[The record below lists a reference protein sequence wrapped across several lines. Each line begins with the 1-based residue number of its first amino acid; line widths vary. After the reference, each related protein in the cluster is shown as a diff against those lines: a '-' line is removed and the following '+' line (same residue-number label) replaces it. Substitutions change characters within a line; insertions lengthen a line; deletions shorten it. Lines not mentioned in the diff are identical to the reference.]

1 MVNQKKFLMNEMP
14 WEQLEKL
21 GITEEKFL
29 DFPKDSIDRIMT
41 GNTSPLMKMK
51 FVDNDG
57 NAMEVPESLNLFQNE
72 EGIVPTKFRL
82 LREANGKV
90 RVELMPRRNELNLML
105 GETAITKEQLE
116 RLKNQESVRTAI
128 RKFGKDEM
136 CYVQL
141 DSELNIL
148 QMTKEKEVVIPNAI
162 GDVTIGT
169 EIEQRLR
176 EGKPVELEV
185 GDTKVTVGV
194 DLNARNGFRVVEGD
208 MDLWKQRKLEQWD
221 RITPGVKGYWKTTE
235 NGWDYELHQDRE
247 QKQTIDRQ
255 SGQVLDN
262 EQKMNV
268 SMTQGRGMRR

>member
-72 EGIVPTKFRL
+72 EGVVPTKFRL

-116 RLKNQESVRTAI
+116 RLKNQESVRTVI

>member
-57 NAMEVPESLNLFQNE
+57 NAMEVPESLNVFQNE
-72 EGIVPTKFRL
+72 EGVVPTKFRL

-116 RLKNQESVRTAI
+116 RLKNQESVRTVI

>member
-57 NAMEVPESLNLFQNE
+57 NAMKVPESLNVFQNE

-116 RLKNQESVRTAI
+116 RLKNQESVRTVI

-185 GDTKVTVGV
+185 GDSKVTVGV

-221 RITPGVKGYWKTTE
+221 RITPGVKGYWRTTE

>member
-1 MVNQKKFLMNEMP
+1 MVNEKKFLMNEMP

-51 FVDNDG
+51 FVDNEG
-57 NAMEVPESLNLFQNE
+57 NIMKVPESLNLFQNE

-82 LREANGKV
+82 LREADGKV
-90 RVELMPRRNELNLML
+90 RVELMPKRNELNLML
-105 GETAITKEQLE
+105 GETAITKEQLD
-116 RLKNQESVRTAI
+116 RMRNQESVRTAI

-141 DSELNIL
+141 DSELNVL

-162 GDVTIGT
+162 GDVTIGA

-176 EGKPVELEV
+176 EGKPVELEGGV
-185 GDTKVTVGV
+185 SKLTVGV

-221 RITPGVKGYWKTTE
+221 RITPGVKGYWRTTE

-262 EQKMNV
+262 EQKMNI

>member
-72 EGIVPTKFRL
+72 EGVVPTKFRL

-116 RLKNQESVRTAI
+116 RLKNQESVRTVI

-221 RITPGVKGYWKTTE
+221 RITPGVKGFWKTTE

>member
-57 NAMEVPESLNLFQNE
+57 NAMKVPESLNVFQNE

-116 RLKNQESVRTAI
+116 RLKNQESVRTVI

-208 MDLWKQRKLEQWD
+208 MNLWKQRKLEQWD
-221 RITPGVKGYWKTTE
+221 RITPGVKGYWRTTE
-235 NGWDYELHQDRE
+235 NGWDYKLHQDRE
-247 QKQTIDRQ
+247 QKQTINKQ

>member
-72 EGIVPTKFRL
+72 EGVVPTKFRL

-116 RLKNQESVRTAI
+116 RLKNQESVRTVI

-221 RITPGVKGYWKTTE
+221 RITPGVKGYWRTTE

>member
-57 NAMEVPESLNLFQNE
+57 NAMKVPESLNVFQNE

-148 QMTKEKEVVIPNAI
+148 QMTKEKEVIIPNAI

-221 RITPGVKGYWKTTE
+221 RITPGVKGYWRTTE

>member
-57 NAMEVPESLNLFQNE
+57 NAMKVPESLNVFQNE

-116 RLKNQESVRTAI
+116 RLKNQESVRTVI

-221 RITPGVKGYWKTTE
+221 RITPGVKGYWRTTE

>member
-41 GNTSPLMKMK
+41 GYTSPLMKMK

-57 NAMEVPESLNLFQNE
+57 NAMKVPESLNVFQNE

-105 GETAITKEQLE
+105 GETAITKEQLD
-116 RLKNQESVRTAI
+116 RMRNQESVRTAI

-221 RITPGVKGYWKTTE
+221 RITPGVKGYWRTTE

-268 SMTQGRGMRR
+268 SLTQGRGMRR

>member
-57 NAMEVPESLNLFQNE
+57 NAMKVPESLNVFQNE

-148 QMTKEKEVVIPNAI
+148 QMTKEKEVIIPNAI

-221 RITPGVKGYWKTTE
+221 RITPGVKGYWRTTE
-235 NGWDYELHQDRE
+235 NGWDYKLHQDRE

>member
-57 NAMEVPESLNLFQNE
+57 NAMKVPESLNVFQNE

-148 QMTKEKEVVIPNAI
+148 QMTKEKEVVSPNAI

-221 RITPGVKGYWKTTE
+221 RITPGVKGYWRTTE

>member
-57 NAMEVPESLNLFQNE
+57 NAMKVPESLNVFQNE

-82 LREANGKV
+82 LREADGKV
-90 RVELMPRRNELNLML
+90 RVELMPKRNELNLML

-116 RLKNQESVRTAI
+116 RLKNQESVRTVI

-221 RITPGVKGYWKTTE
+221 RITPGVKGYWRTTE

-247 QKQTIDRQ
+247 QKQTINRQ

>member
-57 NAMEVPESLNLFQNE
+57 NAMKVPESLNVFQNE
-72 EGIVPTKFRL
+72 DGIVPTKFRL

-148 QMTKEKEVVIPNAI
+148 QMTKEKEVIIPNAI

-221 RITPGVKGYWKTTE
+221 RITPGVKGYWRTTE

>member
-57 NAMEVPESLNLFQNE
+57 NAMKVPESLNVFQNE

-221 RITPGVKGYWKTTE
+221 RITPGVKGYWRTTE

>member
-57 NAMEVPESLNLFQNE
+57 NAMKVPESLNVFQNE

-90 RVELMPRRNELNLML
+90 RVELMLRRNELNLML

-148 QMTKEKEVVIPNAI
+148 QMTKEKEVIIPNAI

-221 RITPGVKGYWKTTE
+221 RITPGVKGYWRTTE

>member
-57 NAMEVPESLNLFQNE
+57 NAMKVPESLNVFQNE

-148 QMTKEKEVVIPNAI
+148 QMTKEKAVVIPNAI
-162 GDVTIGT
+162 VDVPIGT

-221 RITPGVKGYWKTTE
+221 RITPGVKGYWRTTE

>member
-51 FVDNDG
+51 FVDNEG
-57 NAMEVPESLNLFQNE
+57 NIMKVPESLNLFQNE

-116 RLKNQESVRTAI
+116 RLKNQESVRTVI

>member
-14 WEQLEKL
+14 WKQLEKL

-57 NAMEVPESLNLFQNE
+57 NAMKVPESLNVFQNE

-148 QMTKEKEVVIPNAI
+148 QMTNEKEVIIPNAI

-221 RITPGVKGYWKTTE
+221 RITPGVKGYWRTTE

-247 QKQTIDRQ
+247 QKQTIGRQ

>member
-57 NAMEVPESLNLFQNE
+57 NAMKVPESLNVFQNE

-105 GETAITKEQLE
+105 GETAITKDTT
-116 RLKNQESVRTAI
+116 N
-128 RKFGKDEM
+128 
-136 CYVQL
+136 
-141 DSELNIL
+141 
-148 QMTKEKEVVIPNAI
+148 
-162 GDVTIGT
+162 TI
-169 EIEQRLR
+169 
-176 EGKPVELEV
+176 
-185 GDTKVTVGV
+185 
-194 DLNARNGFRVVEGD
+194 NFF
-208 MDLWKQRKLEQWD
+208 
-221 RITPGVKGYWKTTE
+221 
-235 NGWDYELHQDRE
+235 
-247 QKQTIDRQ
+247 IDQ
-255 SGQVLDN
+255 FLIN
-262 EQKMNV
+262 YINN
-268 SMTQGRGMRR
+268 